1 MILRRRKKT
10 QYLFAIFWFY
20 DFWLSGGIHDLD
32 IEPEDIRGIFNEYTE
47 EQVLA
52 SDVMKLPLPRF
63 LKQKVRWCLEKWPLI
78 CMKS

>member
-1 MILRRRKKT
+1 MFNNFNILILRRRKKT
-10 QYLFAIFWFY
+10 QYLFAIFLFY
-20 DFWLSGGIHDLD
+20 DFLLSGGIHDLD

-63 LKQKVRWCLEKWPLI
+63 LKQKVR
-78 CMKS
+78 